1 MAWELLDYFR
11 WIDRNDLNQIF
22 SDEFKNEIKDSHVDE
37 PFLDY
42 LKDISKSSTELERLL
57 ALEQRFFLGDH
68 NLNYT
73 DKMSMLSG
81 VEVRVPFLD
90 KDLCEFAVLIPPNL
104 KIKGY
109 QSKWILKKAMNA
121 YLPKNIIYRSKIGF
135 GMPIRDWFKNELK
148 DWLYEILSKEKLQSR
163 GIFNPNEVE
172 NLINL
177 NTTGAMDASYTLL
190 SIVCV
195 EIWCQRFLD
204 NNI

>member
-1 MAWELLDYFR
+1 M
-11 WIDRNDLNQIF
+11 N
-22 SDEFKNEIKDSHVDE
+22 
-37 PFLDY
+37 Y

-104 KIKGY
+104 KIKGF
-109 QSKWILKKAMNA
+109 QSKWILKKVMKE
-121 YLPKNIIYRSKIGF
+121 YLPRNIIYRSKIGF
-135 GMPIRDWFKNELK
+135 GMPIRDWFRNELK
-148 DWLYEILSKEKLQSR
+148 DWLYEVLSKEKLQSR
-163 GIFNPNEVE
+163 GIFNPTAVE
-172 NLINL
+172 NLVNL
-177 NTTGAMDASYTLL
+177 NTNGTIDASYTLL

>member
-1 MAWELLDYFR
+1 M
-11 WIDRNDLNQIF
+11 
-22 SDEFKNEIKDSHVDE
+22 
-37 PFLDY
+37 
-42 LKDISKSSTELERLL
+42 KDISKSSSELERLF
-57 ALEQRFFLGDH
+57 ALEQSFFLGDH

-81 VEVRVPFLD
+81 VEVRVPYLE

-104 KIKGY
+104 KIKGFE
-109 QSKWILKKAMNA
+109 SKWILKKAMEE
-121 YLPKNIIYRSKIGF
+121 YLPRDVIYRSKVGF

-148 DWLYEILSKEKLQSR
+148 DWLYDTLSQEKLQSR
-163 GIFNPNEVE
+163 GIFNPTAVE

-177 NTTGAMDASYTLL
+177 NTIGTIDASYSLL

-204 NNI
+204 NKI